1 MTTSTKSYQDKR
13 HEEISTK
20 GGKGR
25 SSRISPHATYV
36 EEDYSMESTE
46 EEIIP
51 SRRSLNRQSGIHIRP
66 HEAPMRPEIHVPQP
80 NPIRPSSRQYSPIN
94 TQPQNTSPQYNNQSD
109 NVQTPSSAATS
120 SRITITMTSITTSSP
135 QNSNTTTY
143 VTTEIAPSDNS
154 NTSESISSES
164 QQSEIST
171 NINPATPVTRI
182 TNYFHSQ
189 NNMQHQANS
198 VSTSYPVTQNPPD
211 IRLTGHNQT
220 TVTDATNYSHNNKMY
235 YNPQPN
241 IDAYQQTNYP
251 KPVAS
256 QAYNTGT
263 FTNPA
268 SSFQDIPST
277 SNNNSSITY
286 MDNTPTIPYHNY
298 SSHYSDPTSHCSQSS
313 TVPYM
318 WSSNNPCSAGP
329 STSGLQNNGNS
340 FQSNVSESNA
350 PSTCDSECCMGNS
363 KFAGSRPR
371 YYRLPVIS
379 SLSTVYDVWN
389 EWNVGLDGNPSVV
402 MMMESY
408 GNKWLLDNSV
418 VLAPRKKVI
427 KEVQRRALE
436 VGLDDALSELE
447 RIKGIN
453 DLVWLA
459 EKISM
464 EANIS

>member
-1 MTTSTKSYQDKR
+1 
-13 HEEISTK
+13 
-20 GGKGR
+20 
-25 SSRISPHATYV
+25 
-36 EEDYSMESTE
+36 
-46 EEIIP
+46 
-51 SRRSLNRQSGIHIRP
+51 
-66 HEAPMRPEIHVPQP
+66 
-80 NPIRPSSRQYSPIN
+80 
-94 TQPQNTSPQYNNQSD
+94 PQYNNQSD
-109 NVQTPSSAATS
+109 NLQTPSSAATS

-154 NTSESISSES
+154 NTSEPES
-164 QQSEIST
+164 QQNEIST

-189 NNMQHQANS
+189 SNLQHQPNS

-220 TVTDATNYSHNNKMY
+220 T
-235 YNPQPN
+235 
-241 IDAYQQTNYP
+241 TNYP
-251 KPVAS
+251 TPVAS
-256 QAYNTGT
+256 QAYSTGT

-286 MDNTPTIPYHNY
+286 MENTPTIPYHNY
-298 SSHYSDPTSHCSQSS
+298 SSHYSDPTSHCSQS
-313 TVPYM
+313 TTIPYM

-329 STSGLQNNGNS
+329 STSVLQNNGNS

-379 SLSTVYDVWN
+379 TLSTVYDVWN

-408 GNKWLLDNSV
+408 GN
-418 VLAPRKKVI
+418 
-427 KEVQRRALE
+427 
-436 VGLDDALSELE
+436 
-447 RIKGIN
+447 
-453 DLVWLA
+453 
-459 EKISM
+459 
-464 EANIS
+464 